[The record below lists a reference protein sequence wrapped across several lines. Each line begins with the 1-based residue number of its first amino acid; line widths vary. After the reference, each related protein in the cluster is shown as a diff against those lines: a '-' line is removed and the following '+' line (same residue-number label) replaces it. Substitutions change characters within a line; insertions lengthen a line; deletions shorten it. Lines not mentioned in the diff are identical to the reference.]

1 MRIVLNS
8 MTALFVFLAL
18 VMIAAAAGMMDKGAE
33 ILICLKLVAGSLL
46 AMVAAAGFADLR
58 RL

>member
-1 MRIVLNS
+1 MRIILNC
-8 MTALFVFLAL
+8 MAAALMFLAL
-18 VMIAAAAGMMDKGAE
+18 VMIAAAAGMMDRGAE
-33 ILICLKLVAGSLL
+33 ILICLKLVAGSVL

>member
-8 MTALFVFLAL
+8 MAALFVFLAL